1 MCKDSDYI
9 RYAVGDRFDKN
20 LGGDGAIFE
29 IHDGMFN
36 IVIGMS
42 DFTDEEISAL
52 ESGAL
57 DVYLTVI
64 EGIVFVTAKFG
75 DSFIFDMPFNAGL
88 YKDFDTDISEKTGLV
103 GVIFVIDNNDNII
116 KAMRGYGFDP
126 VFTEYL
132 YKFAKQQRKMGI
144 DNYDEHL
151 KKVYERYTA
160 ADIINFAIGKNRAR
174 RII

>member
-1 MCKDSDYI
+1 MCKDSGYI

-42 DFTDEEISAL
+42 DFTDEEIATL

-64 EGIVFVTAKFG
+64 EGVVFISAKFG
-75 DSFIFDMPFNAGL
+75 ESFIFDMPFNAGL

-103 GVIFVIDNNDNII
+103 GVIFVIDNNDNTI

-126 VFTEYL
+126 VFTKYL
-132 YKFAKQQRKMGI
+132 YKFANQQRKLEI
-144 DNYDEHL
+144 NNYDEHL
-151 KKVYERYTA
+151 KKVYERYTP